1 MEGAMQISTYDSDLQ
16 QGRNPGF
23 NVIVLLLG
31 LILAWSWGGVPSA
44 EAIEMGS
51 LQGAVRDESGKPVT
65 GAAVKIRHLERGITV
80 TVFSHGGNYNV
91 PGLYPGRSEVS
102 AGLGGHEDSTKA
114 EVEIAAGK
122 GTSLNLTLAKPSS
135 PILTPADWIPQLPDD
150 RDGTKQ
156 LVINRCVNCH
166 GPVNIVANRFDR
178 LGWKKVILDMGRVEE
193 TGRPNY
199 KEISDERA
207 MAATDEETER
217 LAAYYSKYFGP
228 DKAPG
233 VNFPKAVAYRNTH
246 SDADVIITQFDIPT
260 RTAVPHNLT
269 VDPQGH
275 IWFVERF
282 ADKIGGLNPN
292 TGEFREFPIPAKA
305 RPHGALAD
313 KSGFIWWTES
323 RGNHLGRLDSRTGQM
338 KRYPLP
344 HEGSSPHSL
353 SLGKDGLIW
362 MTQIRGG
369 RIASFNPQTESFKE
383 YIIPTK
389 SSRPYGIVVDSRN
402 HVWFCEFSGDKIGML
417 DPATGVI
424 KEYAPPTRYSGPRRL
439 TLDRNDNVW
448 FTEYNT
454 NQIALLNPDTGKI
467 QEWEIPTPDSGPYDI
482 VVDHH
487 GKIWFDEF
495 TANKIV
501 RFDPVTAKFTEYPL
515 PGLDSQ
521 VRKMTVDQAGAVW
534 LSEYKNSRMVR
545 VVER

>member
-1 MEGAMQISTYDSDLQ
+1 M
-16 QGRNPGF
+16 
-23 NVIVLLLG
+23 
-31 LILAWSWGGVPSA
+31 
-44 EAIEMGS
+44 EMGA
-51 LQGAVRDESGKPVT
+51 LQGAVRDGSGKRVT
-65 GAAVKIRHLERGITV
+65 GAAVKIRHLQRGVTV
-80 TVFSHGGNYNV
+80 TVFSRDGNYGA
-91 PGLYPGRSEVS
+91 PELFPGRSEVS
-102 AGLGGHEDSTKA
+102 AAVGGHEEATQA
-114 EVEIAAGK
+114 EVDIAPGK
-122 GTSLNLTLAKPSS
+122 KTSLNLTLKPSA
-135 PILTPADWIPQLPDD
+135 PILTTADWIRQLPDD

-166 GPVNIVANRFDR
+166 GPARIAPKRFDQ
-178 LGWKKVILDMGRVEE
+178 LGWKKVILDMARIEE
-193 TGRPNY
+193 TRRPAY
-199 KEISDERA
+199 WDIPDDKA
-207 MAATDEETER
+207 MAAKDEETER
-217 LAAYYSKYFGP
+217 LSAYLAKHFGP
-228 DKAPG
+228 DKAPALDL
-233 VNFPKAVAYRNTH
+233 PAPAAYRNTGGET
-246 SDADVIITQFDIPT
+246 DVVITQFDIPT

-282 ADKIGGLNPN
+282 ADKVGSLNPK
-292 TGEFREFPIPAKA
+292 TGEFREFPIPDGA

-344 HEGSSPHSL
+344 QERSSPHTL
-353 SLGKDGLIW
+353 FLGKDGLLWI
-362 MTQIRGG
+362 TQIRGN
-369 RIASFNPQTESFKE
+369 RIANFNPQTETFKE
-383 YIIPTK
+383 YPIPTK
-389 SSRPYGIVVDSRN
+389 ESRPYGIVVDSHN
-402 HVWFCEFSGDKIGML
+402 HVWFCEFTGDKIGML

-454 NQIALLNPDTGKI
+454 SKIALLTHDTGEIK
-467 QEWEIPTPDSGPYDI
+467 EWDIPTRDSGPYDI
-482 VVDHH
+482 VVDHR
-487 GKIWFDEF
+487 GKVWFDEF

-501 RFDPVTAKFTEYPL
+501 RFDPATAKFTEFPL

-534 LSEYKNSRMVR
+534 LSEYTNSRMVR